1 MSNIVTIVIPNY
13 NNIELLKKTLNS
25 IYKYYNDIKTIVVD
39 NNSKEDVQK
48 IIKCFKNA
56 ELIKLD
62 KNYGFAKAVNEG
74 IKSSDS
80 EFVVLLNNDV
90 EVEKGWLENLLDLIK
105 NDEKIFSVSSKM
117 IQYNDR
123 TKIDDAGDEYNIL
136 GWAFKTGDNLNIS
149 LFTKD
154 KEVFSSCAGA
164 AIYRK
169 KIFDK
174 IGYFDEEFFA
184 YMEDVDIGFR
194 ARIYGYKNMYCSS
207 AVVYHIGS
215 ATTGSKYNSFKV
227 RTAARNNIFL
237 IYKNMPI
244 LMLLLNLPFL
254 ILGFLIK
261 TLFFIL
267 KGYGK
272 DYIKGLFDGLKG
284 IKRIKKIK
292 FNPKNTLNY
301 IKIEL
306 KMIYNTFYYPV
317 LKLKR

>member
-1 MSNIVTIVIPNY
+1 MSNIVTIIIPNY

-25 IYKYYNDIKTIVVD
+25 IYKYYNDTKTIVVD

-48 IIKCFKNA
+48 IIKCFDNV
-56 ELIKLD
+56 ELINLD

-74 IKSSDS
+74 IKLSNS

-90 EVEKGWLENLLDLIK
+90 EVEKGWLESLLDLIK

-123 TKIDDAGDEYNIL
+123 TKIDDAGDEYTIL
-136 GWAFKTGDNLNIS
+136 GYTIKRGNNEYTHNFNT
-149 LFTKD
+149 D
-154 KEVFSSCAGA
+154 KEIFSSCAGA

-292 FNPKNTLNY
+292 FNSKNTLNY